1 LRCRS
6 LAFFGRK
13 IVDRPTASHKLSL
26 NKTTTTIVG
35 TIPMKTK
42 IQKFKPTME
51 NLMLFDTV
59 LRRSV
64 RLAFRTR
71 NQNQFPTVKKWRR
84 DDIREAIKAYRIIC
98 NTELENSL

>member
-1 LRCRS
+1 
-6 LAFFGRK
+6 
-13 IVDRPTASHKLSL
+13 
-26 NKTTTTIVG
+26 
-35 TIPMKTK
+35 
-42 IQKFKPTME
+42 ME

-71 NQNQFPTVKKWRR
+71 NHNQFPTVKKWRR

-98 NTELENSL
+98 NTELDNSL